1 VSVDA
6 VTARITGHTYGVELF
21 LQRDLTRR
29 LGGFISYTLSRST
42 RATARLEGPS
52 SVDRTHVL
60 NVAAAYRLGDSWR
73 AGGRLVLYSGL
84 PAEVAYAR
92 VARTPPRGPA
102 FHRLDVRLEKRW
114 NLGATGFWALVA
126 EVQNTTLRRETLELS
141 CYAYGCE
148 SESIGP
154 VTVPSL
160 GVEASF

>member
-1 VSVDA
+1 
-6 VTARITGHTYGVELF
+6 
-21 LQRDLTRR
+21 
-29 LGGFISYTLSRST
+29 
-42 RATARLEGPS
+42 
-52 SVDRTHVL
+52 
-60 NVAAAYRLGDSWR
+60 
-73 AGGRLVLYSGL
+73 
-84 PAEVAYAR
+84 
-92 VARTPPRGPA
+92 
-102 FHRLDVRLEKRW
+102 VRLEKRW